1 MAANITQEPNI
12 LNSAYAPNVYVVDG
26 LTTEDR
32 YVLEVIIDGITV
44 ATFKQ
49 PANPAGVGIF
59 DISKVLQS
67 YLKPTSYETIQY
79 AHDTLDAHMT
89 YNVEAYL
96 ETGQSEVEPRDTGAT
111 KYVINAYTDWRNVNA
126 PLDAFKMAPTSILC
140 ESNGNTNARYTSPFN
155 FLTNYPEEYTVRP
168 DEYKTLSFLT
178 RNFTQGPM
186 WGPNE
191 APFFVVFTYFLAGS
205 QVAQGAYTLANFRGS
220 SLRTDCQDM
229 TVTITDDNAITS
241 IGVGPQNQAD
251 AGISG
256 NWDSYRVD
264 VMSYNYCDSTPIS
277 NCASIPEMLAKADEV
292 IYTATFNIDNSCE
305 KFEPITVSFMNQ
317 YGVLDYFTFTKR
329 NTRTVNTNRNNYTKA
344 LGSWSS
350 TSFTISDTERGQTTF
365 SSTSETEMTLSTNW
379 MSDAV
384 SLWLNE
390 LYASPYVNIYVNGQ
404 WEPAVITT
412 QTYEEKTYARQQL
425 FQHEITVR
433 FANNQ
438 KIQRG

>member
-12 LNSAYAPNVYVVDG
+12 LNSAYAPNVYVVEG

-59 DISKVLQS
+59 DVSKVLQS
-67 YLKPTSYETIQY
+67 YLKPTSYETTQF
-79 AHDTLDAHMT
+79 AHDTLDAHIT

-96 ETGQSEVEPRDTGAT
+96 ETGQTEVEPRDTGAT

-126 PLDAFKMAPTSILC
+126 PLDAFKMAPADIVCPNL
-140 ESNGNTNARYTSPFN
+140 NVNARYTVPFN
-155 FLTNYPEEYTVRP
+155 FLTNYPEDYVVKP
-168 DEYKTLSFLT
+168 NEYKTLSFLT
-178 RNFTQGPM
+178 RNFTAGPA

-191 APFFVVFTYFLAGS
+191 APFFAVFTYFLAGV
-205 QVAQGAYTLANFRGS
+205 QVAQAAFTLANFRGS
-220 SLRTDCQDM
+220 SLRTDCTDM
-229 TVTITDDNAITS
+229 TVTITDDNAITT

-264 VMSYNYCDSTPIS
+264 VMSYNYCDDVLITD
-277 NCASIPEMLAKADEV
+277 CASIAEMLAKADDV
-292 IYTATFNIDNSCE
+292 IYTANFTIDDTCE

-317 YGVLDYFTFTKR
+317 YGVLDYYTFSKR
-329 NTRTVNTNRNNYTKA
+329 NTRTVNTSRNNYTKA
-344 LGSWSS
+344 LGSWSA
-350 TSFTISDTERGQTTF
+350 TSFSISDTERGQTVF
-365 SSTSETEMTLSTNW
+365 SSASETEMTLSTNW

-384 SLWLNE
+384 SEWMRE
-390 LYASPYVNIYVNGQ
+390 LYGSPYVNIYVNGK
-404 WEPAVITT
+404 WEPAVIAT